1 METFDGED
9 DATVFRDV
17 ILLALLGFMVIV
29 VLLLPHLN
37 PPTVAEETAPP
48 PGCQVSASEVL
59 GWS

>member
-29 VLLLPHLN
+29 VLLLP
-37 PPTVAEETAPP
+37 A
-48 PGCQVSASEVL
+48 VL
-59 GWS
+59 GGGLPSGRVVRA